1 MLRDLISLFFPPYCL
16 ACREVLAKREQWL
29 CTACIT
35 ELPQTSYHLEADN
48 PVAQKLYGRVPTTY
62 AMAFYRFRKGNKVQ
76 KLVHQ
81 LKYGNKPAIG
91 EALGRSYGSLLGK
104 RHWAS
109 SFDWIV
115 PVPLHVRK
123 LSQRGYNQSDYFA
136 KGLSASLTIPWYN
149 QCLKRGKDTLTQTK
163 KGKIERLQNLAH
175 AFYVSD
181 SQVVRGKHVLLV
193 DDVITTG
200 ATLEACAL
208 SLLAAGTREISIATI
223 GVAE

>member
-29 CTACIT
+29 CTACIS

-48 PVAQKLYGRVPTTY
+48 PVAQKLYGRVPTMY
-62 AMAFYRFRKGNKVQ
+62 AMAFYRFRKGSKVQ
-76 KLVHQ
+76 ELVHQ

-91 EALGRSYGSLLGK
+91 EALGRRYGSLLGK

-109 SFDWIV
+109 N
-115 PVPLHVRK
+115 K

-136 KGLSASLTIPWYN
+136 KGLSASLAIPWHD
-149 QCLKRGKDTLTQTK
+149 QCLKRGKDTFTQTK
-163 KGKIERLQNLAH
+163 HGRIERLQNLAH
-175 AFYVSD
+175 AFYVAD

-208 SLLAAGTREISIATI
+208 SLLGAGAREISIATI